1 MDGKALAKKV
11 KEEVRAAAARMERRP
26 GLAVILVGDD
36 PASQVY
42 ADGKKRDCAQCGIY
56 SEEYI
61 LPAETGQEELMLL
74 IETLNGRSDIDGI
87 LIQLPLPA
95 HLNERAVL
103 SVVRPDKD
111 VDCFHPFNVG
121 ELMIGEKGFYP
132 CTPASVMRLL
142 AEYGVELS
150 GKSCVIVGRSNIVGK
165 PLAMLMLRENAT
177 VTICHTKTEY
187 LKKECSRADIL
198 ISAAGQAG
206 LITGDMVK
214 EGAVVVDVAVNRRAD
229 GTLCGDVVFEEAAGR
244 ASYITPVPGGVGPL
258 TRAMLMKNTLY
269 AAVIHGKE
277 IRKRAERGSHLPPLR
292 RCVPGQCGGGC
303 HRIHCHTDHRDGW
316 ACRGGTAGGYDGRR
330 RTEWRFGGGL
340 KQKFGASRLHFG
352 QSSGDG
358 GLGCGSF
365 CLGKRP
371 KTA

>member
-1 MDGKALAKKV
+1 MAATIMDGKALAAKV
-11 KEEVRAAAARMERRP
+11 KEEVRQQTAQMGRKP
-26 GLAVILVGDD
+26 GLAVVLVGDD
-36 PASQVY
+36 PASRVY
-42 ADGKKRDCAQCGIY
+42 VNGKKRDCGECGIY
-56 SEEYI
+56 SEEYA
-61 LPAETGQEELMLL
+61 LPAETSQQELLELV
-74 IETLNGRSDIDGI
+74 EALNGREDIDGI
-87 LIQLPLPA
+87 LVQLPLPR
-95 HLNERAVL
+95 HLDEKAVL
-103 SVVRPDKD
+103 LAIRPDKD

-269 AAVIHGKE
+269 AAVIHGK
-277 IRKRAERGSHLPPLR
+277 
-292 RCVPGQCGGGC
+292 
-303 HRIHCHTDHRDGW
+303 
-316 ACRGGTAGGYDGRR
+316 
-330 RTEWRFGGGL
+330 
-340 KQKFGASRLHFG
+340 
-352 QSSGDG
+352 
-358 GLGCGSF
+358 
-365 CLGKRP
+365 
-371 KTA
+371 